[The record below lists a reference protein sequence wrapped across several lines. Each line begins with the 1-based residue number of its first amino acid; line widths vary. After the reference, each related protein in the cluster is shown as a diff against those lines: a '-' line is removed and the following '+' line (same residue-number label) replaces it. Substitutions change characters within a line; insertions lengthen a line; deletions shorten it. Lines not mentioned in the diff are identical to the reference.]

1 MHSVFTLTIPE
12 RLKSQPGLTQDRDHV
27 FHLLCHEASV
37 AFDWQ
42 ISPISGIQAAAK
54 TVFLVHLLHHFL
66 LSL

>member
-1 MHSVFTLTIPE
+1 MHSVFYTDDSREAEIATW
-12 RLKSQPGLTQDRDHV
+12 LTQDRDHA

-54 TVFLVHLLHHFL
+54 IEFLVHLLYHFL